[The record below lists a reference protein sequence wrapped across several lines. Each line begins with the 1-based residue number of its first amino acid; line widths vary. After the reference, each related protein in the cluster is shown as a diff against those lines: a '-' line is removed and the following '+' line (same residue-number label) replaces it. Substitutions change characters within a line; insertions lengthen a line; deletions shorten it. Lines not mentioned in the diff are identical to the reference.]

1 MGDGKLKAR
10 RGEAFIWLPPR
21 ACGERALASS
31 PSLLVMSGAR
41 LGAAQEPLCQR
52 SSLETLPALRAV
64 RLIFDAR
71 DVTMLRARL
80 PRLPQAR
87 LARALPGLL
96 EDQVLQD
103 AQQCVWA
110 LDRVPLPS
118 GEQRVAVI
126 DRGWFETVLQA
137 FERRRIRVLSAWP
150 MQAVARP
157 STGTGWLYAMPE
169 GLALCTSSGEG
180 LGWPAAATAQARAL
194 QAGELHSI
202 ARELGSPIERIQLGD
217 PAWTSA
223 FDAGQAQAL
232 DWPQACSLDLL
243 AGRRAGRQS
252 SWLDRVDWRAWR
264 PAAALAGL
272 ALLIALV
279 GLNLEWARLAAEE
292 RRLSARVQGSFR
304 NMLGENTPMV
314 DPVLQM
320 SRQLALLR
328 LRAGQPDPDGFVS
341 LLARLSEALGPA
353 ESDALL
359 TLQYRDGQLNLRLRA
374 GAAGSAAVRERL
386 IEASRLQGLELAF
399 ESGRDGQA
407 VVRPLR

>member
-31 PSLLVMSGAR
+31 ASLLVMSGAKP
-41 LGAAQEPLCQR
+41 GPVAEPQVLR
-52 SSLETLPALRAV
+52 ASLETLPALRAV

-71 DVTMLRARL
+71 DVTMLRTRL
-80 PRLPQAR
+80 PRLSQAR
-87 LARALPGLL
+87 LVRALPGLL

-103 AQQCVWA
+103 AQQCIWA
-110 LDRVPLPS
+110 VDPVPLPT

-126 DRGWFETVLQA
+126 DRSWFETVLQA
-137 FERRRIRVLSAWP
+137 FERRGIRVLSAWP
-150 MQAVARP
+150 MQSVARP
-157 STGTGWLYAMPE
+157 APGTGWLYAMPD
-169 GLALCTSSGEG
+169 GLALCTASGEG
-180 LGWPAAATAQARAL
+180 LGWPAAASTEARAV
-194 QAGELHSI
+194 QREELHAF
-202 ARELGSPIERIQLGD
+202 ARELGAPIERIQLAD
-217 PAWTSA
+217 PSWSSVFPST
-223 FDAGQAQAL
+223 GQQAL
-232 DWPQACSLDLL
+232 DWPQTCTLDLL
-243 AGRRAGRQS
+243 TGRRAGRET

-264 PAAALAGL
+264 PAAGLAGL
-272 ALLIALV
+272 ALMIALA

-292 RRLSARVQGSFR
+292 RRLAGRIQTSFR
-304 NMLGENTPMV
+304 NMLGETTPMV
-314 DPVLQM
+314 DPALQM

-341 LLARLSEALGPA
+341 LLARFSEALGPS

-359 TLQYRDGQLNLRLRA
+359 AVQYRDGQLNLRLRA
-374 GAAGSAAVRERL
+374 GIAGTVAVRERL
-386 IEASRLQGLELAF
+386 IESSRLQGLELVF